1 MDIDKITFVAQIIN
15 LIVLVW
21 LLKRFLYK
29 PIIQAVD
36 KRQSA
41 ILKKI
46 TDANAE
52 YKKWQEASEK
62 LRQKELDFENER
74 NRQLQNVL
82 DEVKTLKAEKTAE
95 LHQFKKE
102 SEERIKQELILK
114 KETFESQLSEIG
126 TQSVLFMLQQIARDF
141 GVDTSS
147 EKTLLLFQKE
157 LKHLS
162 ADEKKQFAHN
172 AENFGIIQIESAI
185 KLTDVQK
192 QKLQEILKLFLKNEK
207 HYTFKFSLNKELA
220 FGFRIQ
226 SGSFVANWNIFSYF
240 NKMKDEFN
248 LKIKHKINGETV
260 E

>member
-1 MDIDKITFVAQIIN
+1 M
-15 LIVLVW
+15 
-21 LLKRFLYK
+21 
-29 PIIQAVD
+29 
-36 KRQSA
+36 
-41 ILKKI
+41 
-46 TDANAE
+46 
-52 YKKWQEASEK
+52 
-62 LRQKELDFENER
+62 
-74 NRQLQNVL
+74 
-82 DEVKTLKAEKTAE
+82 
-95 LHQFKKE
+95 
-102 SEERIKQELILK
+102 ILK

-162 ADEKKQFAHN
+162 TDEKKQFAHN